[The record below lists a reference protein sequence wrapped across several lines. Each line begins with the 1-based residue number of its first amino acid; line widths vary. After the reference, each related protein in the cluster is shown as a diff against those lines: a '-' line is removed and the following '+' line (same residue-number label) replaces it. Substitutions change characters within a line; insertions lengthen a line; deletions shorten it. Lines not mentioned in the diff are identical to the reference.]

1 MKGNIMTY
9 QEYKVMFNEEADRGL
24 KSAMKAPQKRGWS
37 SMTKQSIDSKN
48 DVIRACNSNLTMIAQ
63 RCAEIYSDKPSLLA
77 EEEDVSLIKGKV

>member
-1 MKGNIMTY
+1 MTY

-48 DVIRACNSNLTMIAQ
+48 DVIRACNTNLTMIAQ
-63 RCAEIYSDKPSLLA
+63 RCAEIYSDKPSLVSV
-77 EEEDVSLIKGKV
+77 EEDEKLIS